1 MWNYAHNSRSTAGY
15 TSEKPSRW
23 ICSRITKDRF
33 RRSGHGNTSPIPKI
47 ATCLSKH
54 ILLIKSGMSWR
65 KRLILVDI
73 IMQAETLSTHN
84 WINKSWTC
92 SSSSSAWTHTPQISF
107 SAFLETHT
115 HFLLRWRTEAPLLP
129 RERRIPSLIALPL
142 QKPTRLPCATP
153 AALPKPPGGSG
164 AGLAPPGFP
173 PWAWGSNE
181 LEIAGQNPARTT
193 ECYLVWLHGQ
203 FKPYETA
210 SWVRFWY
217 QLINQPRF
225 IWKWI

>member
-107 SAFLETHT
+107 SALYRNTHT
-115 HFLLRWRTEAPLLP
+115 LSSAMAHRSTSTPERKTDSFTDSPALAEADPAPLRDSRSP
-129 RERRIPSLIALPL
+129 AKTSRGERGRVGTSRLSTLSL
-142 QKPTRLPCATP
+142 
-153 AALPKPPGGSG
+153 
-164 AGLAPPGFP
+164 GL
-173 PWAWGSNE
+173 
-181 LEIAGQNPARTT
+181 
-193 ECYLVWLHGQ
+193 
-203 FKPYETA
+203 
-210 SWVRFWY
+210 
-217 QLINQPRF
+217 
-225 IWKWI
+225 